1 MPIRD
6 FSGIAG
12 PNIRRAGTAGSTPQ
26 IVDQEEETM
35 RGHRAWVGAVGAL
48 FALALVATACSNAGA
63 STGSAMSLKIASPSD
78 GATVSEPF
86 KVTFDSSVPL
96 GQPTTGDHHVHLCF
110 DGGSCDELSQSVI
123 AYGNSVMVGD
133 LSPGMHTI
141 EASLRNA
148 DHSDTGVSATL
159 SVDVSGR
166 SAGSQAGSS
175 TGASGPSKG
184 YGY

>member
-1 MPIRD
+1 
-6 FSGIAG
+6 
-12 PNIRRAGTAGSTPQ
+12 
-26 IVDQEEETM
+26 M
-35 RGHRAWVGAVGAL
+35 RLLGVAGAL
-48 FALALVATACSNAGA
+48 FALALVAAACSSAGA
-63 STGSAMSLKIASPSD
+63 STGGGMTLKISSPTNGASV
-78 GATVSEPF
+78 TEPF

-96 GQPTTGDHHVHLCF
+96 GKPTTGDHHVHLCF

-123 AYGNSVMVGD
+123 AYGNSVMVSN

-148 DHSDTGVSATL
+148 DHSDTGVSATI
-159 SVDVSGR
+159 SVDVSGG
-166 SAGSQAGSS
+166 SAGSQAGSQSGSS

>member
-1 MPIRD
+1 
-6 FSGIAG
+6 
-12 PNIRRAGTAGSTPQ
+12 
-26 IVDQEEETM
+26 M
-35 RGHRAWVGAVGAL
+35 RGRMRLLSAAGAL
-48 FALALVATACSNAGA
+48 FVLALVAAACSNAGA
-63 STGSAMSLKIASPSD
+63 STGDGTTLKISSPAN

-96 GQPTTGDHHVHLCF
+96 GKPTTGDHHVHLCF

-123 AYGNSVMVGD
+123 AYGDSVMVSN

-148 DHSDTGVSATL
+148 DHSDTGVSATI
-159 SVDVSGR
+159 SVDVGGG

>member
-1 MPIRD
+1 
-6 FSGIAG
+6 
-12 PNIRRAGTAGSTPQ
+12 
-26 IVDQEEETM
+26 M
-35 RGHRAWVGAVGAL
+35 RLLGVAGAL
-48 FALALVATACSNAGA
+48 FALALVAAACSSAGA
-63 STGSAMSLKIASPSD
+63 STGGGMTLKISSPTNGAS
-78 GATVSEPF
+78 VSEPF

-96 GQPTTGDHHVHLCF
+96 GKPTTGDHHVHLCF

-123 AYGNSVMVGD
+123 AYGNSVMVSN

-148 DHSDTGVSATL
+148 DHSDTGVSATI
-159 SVDVSGR
+159 SVDVSGG
-166 SAGSQAGSS
+166 SAGSQAGSQSGSS

>member
-1 MPIRD
+1 
-6 FSGIAG
+6 
-12 PNIRRAGTAGSTPQ
+12 
-26 IVDQEEETM
+26 M
-35 RGHRAWVGAVGAL
+35 RGPKAWVGVVGGL
-48 FALALVATACSNAGA
+48 FALWLVAAACSSAGA
-63 STGSAMSLKIASPSD
+63 STGGDLSLKIASPSD

-86 KVTFDSSVPL
+86 RVTFDSSVPL

-123 AYGNSVMVGD
+123 AYGNSVMVSD

-148 DHSDTGVSATL
+148 DHSDTGVSAPISAT
-159 SVDVSGR
+159 VSGG
-166 SAGSQAGSS
+166 APGSQSGSS
-175 TGASGPSKG
+175 TGVSGPSRG